1 MNPVRFLQGW
11 RTLNLALIILWMGA
25 IFAGSSTEGSG
36 IPGEI
41 MVVSKVLH
49 LIEYAILGFLILP
62 IAGEAN
68 PLVTAVLVSTAY
80 AASDELH
87 QWFVPGRE
95 AAVRDVVIDMAG
107 SVIGAYTARRL
118 LK

>member
-1 MNPVRFLQGW
+1 MNPVRFLQGR

-25 IFAGSSTEGSG
+25 IFIGSSTPGSG

-41 MVVSKVLH
+41 RVVSKVLH
-49 LIEYAILGFLILP
+49 LLEYAILAFLLTP
-62 IAGEAN
+62 YVGSRK
-68 PLVTAVLVSTAY
+68 PLLAVVLLSTAY
-80 AASDELH
+80 AASDEFH

-107 SVIGAYTARRL
+107 SVVGAYTARRL